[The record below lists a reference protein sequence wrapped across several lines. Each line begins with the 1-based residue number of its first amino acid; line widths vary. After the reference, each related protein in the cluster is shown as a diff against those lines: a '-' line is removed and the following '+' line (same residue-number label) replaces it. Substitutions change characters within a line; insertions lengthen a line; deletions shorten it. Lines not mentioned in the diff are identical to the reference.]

1 MKRNPWPYA
10 IVLYFVVFIAAIV
23 AWITF
28 AVRNEHEL
36 VRSDYYEQEIKFQK
50 DIDGQSRAAG
60 VNIDVSYDST
70 QQSVTIS
77 LPAQADSGS
86 IYFYRPSD
94 AKADREIALALKG
107 GSQKVDVRDFK
118 DGLWKIRVTW
128 MQAGAEY
135 RHNSTLVFTP
145 TTISLR

>member
-23 AWITF
+23 AWIAF

-60 VNIDVSYDST
+60 VNIDVSYNST

-77 LPAQADSGS
+77 LPTPADSGS

-94 AKADREIALALKG
+94 AKADCQIALALKD
-107 GSQKVDVRDFK
+107 GSQTIDVRDFK
-118 DGLWKIRVTW
+118 DGLWKIRFIWT
-128 MQAGAEY
+128 QAGVEY
-135 RHNSTLVFTP
+135 RHNCSLVFAP